1 MNEVA
6 LCAAIGMAAGTAGP
20 PQWLHLLPA
29 GEVRTIDGRGPY
41 RITDRDAIVAAS
53 MAGGKLVLDENH
65 ATDLAAPRGSPAPA
79 RGWIVQLH
87 NRVDGIWGRV
97 DWTESAKRAELWRSY
112 RGVSPAIV
120 HRKDGTI
127 SSITRASLTNTP
139 NLSGLT
145 TLHAQG
151 DDIMLRAALA
161 ELLDLPAS
169 ADDRM
174 VINKVAM
181 LVKQHTGKD
190 VALQSTPVEVQ
201 QLSLQASAY
210 QAKFA
215 GFGLTIDFATA
226 VRAVQEGAR

>member
-1 MNEVA
+1 MSGVA
-6 LCAAIGMAAGTAGP
+6 LCAAIGMATATAGP

-29 GEVRTIDGRGPY
+29 GEVRTLDGRGPY
-41 RITDRDAIVAAS
+41 SITDANAVIAAS

-65 ATDLAAPRGSPAPA
+65 ATDLAAPQGLPAPA
-79 RGWIVQLH
+79 LGWIVQLH
-87 NRVDGIWGRV
+87 NRADGIWGRV

-120 HRKDGTI
+120 HRKDGAIT
-127 SSITRASLTNTP
+127 SIARASLPNLP

-145 TLHAQG
+145 SLHSQG
-151 DDIMLRAALA
+151 DDMMLRAALA

-169 ADDRM
+169 ADDRT

-181 LVKQHTGKD
+181 LTGKH
-190 VALQSTPVEVQ
+190 VALQSTPAGVQ
-201 QLSLQASAY
+201 QLALQASAY

-215 GFGLTIDFATA
+215 GHGLTIDFATA